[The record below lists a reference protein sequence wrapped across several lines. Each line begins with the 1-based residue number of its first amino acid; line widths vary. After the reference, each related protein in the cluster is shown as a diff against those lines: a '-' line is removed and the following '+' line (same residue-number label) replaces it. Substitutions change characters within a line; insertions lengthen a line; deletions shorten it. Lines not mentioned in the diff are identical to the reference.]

1 MEFVKLFVG
10 CFIFFFCL
18 YLFIRILVGIIVL
31 IIKIFTYIFY
41 FIAKIFKPNIQK
53 PRIIMKKQKS
63 YIRRNSAKDKYE
75 YDHNF

>member
-1 MEFVKLFVG
+1 MIKDIIILL
-10 CFIFFFCL
+10 IFST
-18 YLFIRILVGIIVL
+18 ILALILTAIYKIIVL
-31 IIKIFTYIFY
+31 LIKMMVFIFY
-41 FIAKIFKPNIQK
+41 SIIKIFKPNIQK